1 MSAMLWRL
9 MDACLYGPGG
19 CVMCGDEDE
28 FSPDIEA
35 FEVTGKLICSV
46 CFEGMEEDNDR
57 EI

>member
-19 CVMCGDEDE
+19 CVMCGEDDE

-35 FEVTGKLICSV
+35 FETTGKLICSP
-46 CFEGMEEDNDR
+46 CFEGMEEDND
-57 EI
+57 